1 MVIKTLKTKKV
12 NDKILVTGG
21 SGLVGKYL
29 KKILPNAVY
38 ISSKEYDLTSEDGV
52 KKMFLK
58 HKPNVV
64 IHLAARVGGII
75 DNINNPAEY
84 FTQNVLMN
92 TLMVEYSRVFGVKKF
107 IGILS
112 TCIYPDV
119 AKNYPMTE
127 DMLHDGPPTITN
139 FSYGYSKRSMGAQ
152 IDAYNK
158 QYKLNYQYLI
168 PCNLYGVEDKDDENK
183 SHFLTSL
190 IKKIHLSKKTNQGNI
205 TLFGDGTPLRQF
217 MYAGDFA
224 EIIKQT
230 IEKDITESFNVATEE
245 NLSIKQMAEIA
256 LDVTNNKNINIL
268 WDTEKPNGQ
277 FRKDV
282 SIDKFKNLFPNFKF
296 TPLSD
301 GIKIVYNSYY
311 DKIS

>member
-1 MVIKTLKTKKV
+1 MENK
-12 NDKILVTGG
+12 KILVTGG

-29 KKILPNAVY
+29 KKILPEAIY
-38 ISSKEYDLTSEDGV
+38 ISSNDYDLTTEEGV
-52 KKMFLK
+52 KRMFLK
-58 HKPNVV
+58 HKPDTVV
-64 IHLAARVGGII
+64 HLAARVGGII
-75 DNINNPAEY
+75 DNINHPAEY

-92 TLMVEYSRVFGVKKF
+92 TLLIEYSRIFKVKKF

-119 AKNYPMTE
+119 ARKYPMDET
-127 DMLHDGPPTITN
+127 MLHEGPPTITN

-152 IDAYNK
+152 IDAYNL
-158 QYKLNYQYLI
+158 QYNLNYQYLI
-168 PCNLYGVEDKDDENK
+168 PCNLYGIEDKDDENK

-190 IKKIHLSKKTNQGNI
+190 IKKINYAKNNNLGDI

-230 IEKDITESFNVATEE
+230 IEKDVIESFNVATEE

-256 LDVTNNKNINIL
+256 LDVTNSKNIKIE
-268 WDTEKPNGQ
+268 WDTTKPNGQ

-282 SIDKFKNLFPNFKF
+282 SIDKFKNLFPNFEF
-296 TPLSD
+296 TPLSE
-301 GIKIVYNSYY
+301 GIKLVYNSYY
-311 DKIS
+311 DKVS

>member
-1 MVIKTLKTKKV
+1 MKNKR
-12 NDKILVTGG
+12 ILVTGG

-29 KKILPNAVY
+29 KKILPEAIYV
-38 ISSKEYDLTSEDGV
+38 SSKDYDLTTEEGV

-58 HKPNVV
+58 HKPEVV
-64 IHLAARVGGII
+64 VHLAARVGGII
-75 DNINNPAEY
+75 DNINHPAEY

-92 TLMVEYSRVFGVKKF
+92 TLMVEYSRIFKVEKF

-119 AKNYPMTE
+119 AKKYPMDE
-127 DMLHDGPPTITN
+127 SMLHEGPPTITN

-152 IDAYNK
+152 IDAYNL
-158 QYKLNYQYLI
+158 QYKLDYQYLI

-190 IKKIHLSKKTNQGNI
+190 IKKIHKSKKENKDYI
-205 TLFGDGTPLRQF
+205 TLFGDGKPLRQF
-217 MYAGDFA
+217 MFAGDFA

-230 IEKDITESFNVATEE
+230 IENNITESFNVATEE
-245 NLSIKQMAEIA
+245 NLSIKQMAEVA
-256 LDVTNNKNINIL
+256 LDVTQNKNMKIV
-268 WDTEKPNGQ
+268 WDTTKPNGQ

-282 SIDKFKNLFPNFKF
+282 SIDKFKSLFPNFKF
-296 TPLSD
+296 TPLSE

-311 DKIS
+311 DKVS

>member
-1 MVIKTLKTKKV
+1 MGNK
-12 NDKILVTGG
+12 KILVTGG

-29 KKILPNAVY
+29 KKILPEAIY
-38 ISSKEYDLTSEDGV
+38 ISSSDYDLTTEDGV
-52 KKMFLK
+52 KRMFLK
-58 HKPNVV
+58 HKPEVV
-64 IHLAARVGGII
+64 VHLAARVGGII
-75 DNINNPAEY
+75 DNINHPAEY

-92 TLMVEYSRVFGVKKF
+92 TLLIEYSRIFNVKKF

-119 AKNYPMTE
+119 ARKYPMDET
-127 DMLHDGPPTITN
+127 MLHEGPPTITN

-152 IDAYNK
+152 IDAYNL

-168 PCNLYGVEDKDDENK
+168 PCNLYGIEDKDDENK
-183 SHFLTSL
+183 SHFIASL
-190 IKKIHLSKKTNQGNI
+190 IKKINYAKNNNSDNI

-230 IEKDITESFNVATEE
+230 IERGVTESFNVATEE

-256 LDVTNNKNINIL
+256 LNVTDSENVKIE
-268 WDTEKPNGQ
+268 WDTTKPNGQ

-282 SIDKFKNLFPNFKF
+282 SIDKFKNLFPNFEF
-296 TPLSD
+296 TPLSK
-301 GIKIVYNSYY
+301 GIKLVYNSYY
-311 DKIS
+311 DKVS

>member
-1 MVIKTLKTKKV
+1 MS
-12 NDKILVTGG
+12 NKILVTGG

-29 KKILPNAVY
+29 KKILPDAIY
-38 ISSKEYDLTSEDGV
+38 ISSKDYDLTTEIGV
-52 KKMFLK
+52 QKMFLK

-75 DNINNPAEY
+75 DNISHPAEY

-92 TLMVEYSRVFGVKKF
+92 TLLIHYAKKYEVERF

-112 TCIYPDV
+112 TCIFPNV
-119 AKNYPMTE
+119 MKSYPMKET
-127 DMLHDGPPTITN
+127 DLHLGPPTDTN
-139 FSYGYSKRSMGAQ
+139 FSYGYAKRSMAVQ
-152 IDAYNK
+152 IDSYNK
-158 QYKLNYQYLI
+158 QYGTKYQYLI
-168 PCNLYGVEDKDDENK
+168 PCNLYGLGDKDHDTN
-183 SHFLTSL
+183 SNFITALV
-190 IKKIHLSKKTNQGNI
+190 KKIFISKQNNQKSI

-230 IEKDITESFNVATEE
+230 IENNITDSFNVATEE
-245 NLSIKQMAEIA
+245 NLSIKQMVEIA
-256 LDVTNNKNINIL
+256 IDVTDNQNINIL
-268 WDTEKPNGQ
+268 WDTNKPNGQ

-282 SIDKFKNLFPNFKF
+282 SIVKFKNLFPNFKF
-296 TPLSD
+296 TSLSD

>member
-1 MVIKTLKTKKV
+1 MQ
-12 NDKILVTGG
+12 NKILITGG

-29 KKILPNAVY
+29 KKILPEATY
-38 ISSKEYDLTSEDGV
+38 ISSKDYDLTTEDGV
-52 KKMFLK
+52 KRMFLK
-58 HKPNVV
+58 YKPDTVV
-64 IHLAARVGGII
+64 HLAARVGGII
-75 DNINNPAEY
+75 DNINHPAEY

-92 TLMVEYSRVFGVKKF
+92 TLLIEYSRIFGVKKF

-119 AKNYPMTE
+119 ARKYPMDE
-127 DMLHDGPPTITN
+127 SMLHEGPPTITN

-152 IDAYNK
+152 IDAYNL
-158 QYKLNYQYLI
+158 QYNLNYQYLI
-168 PCNLYGVEDKDDENK
+168 PCNLYGIEDKDDENK
-183 SHFLTSL
+183 SHFIASL
-190 IKKIHLSKKTNQGNI
+190 IKKINYAKNNNSDNI

-230 IEKDITESFNVATEE
+230 IEKDVTESFNVATEE

-256 LDVTNNKNINIL
+256 LNVTDSKNIKIE
-268 WDTEKPNGQ
+268 WDTTKPNGQ

-282 SIDKFKNLFPNFKF
+282 SIDKFKNLFPNFEF
-296 TPLSD
+296 THLSE
-301 GIKIVYNSYY
+301 GIKLVYKSYY
-311 DKIS
+311 DKVI

>member
-1 MVIKTLKTKKV
+1 MIMENK
-12 NDKILVTGG
+12 KILVTGG

-29 KKILPNAVY
+29 KKILPDAIY
-38 ISSKEYDLTSEDGV
+38 ISSKDYDLTSEIGV
-52 KKMFLK
+52 QKMFLK

-75 DNINNPAEY
+75 DNVNHPAEY

-92 TLMVEYSRVFGVKKF
+92 TLMVEYSRIFKVKKF

-119 AKNYPMTE
+119 AKKYPMDE
-127 DMLHDGPPTITN
+127 SMLHEGPPTITN

-152 IDAYNK
+152 IDAYNQ
-158 QYKLNYQYLI
+158 QYKLDYQYLI
-168 PCNLYGVEDKDDENK
+168 PCNLYGIEDKDDENK
-183 SHFLTSL
+183 SHFLASL
-190 IKKIHLSKKTNQGNI
+190 IKKIHESKKNGLDNI

-230 IEKDITESFNVATEE
+230 IENNITDSFNVATEE

-256 LDVTNNKNINIL
+256 LDVTGNKNINIL
-268 WDTEKPNGQ
+268 WDTNKPNGQ

-301 GIKIVYNSYY
+301 GIKIVYETYY
-311 DKIS
+311 DKVS

>member
-1 MVIKTLKTKKV
+1 MTVENKH
-12 NDKILVTGG
+12 DKILITGG

-29 KKILPNAVY
+29 KKILPNAIYV
-38 ISSKEYDLTSEDGV
+38 SSKDYDLTTEEDV
-52 KKMFLK
+52 KLMFLQN
-58 HKPNVV
+58 KPDVV

-75 DNINNPAEY
+75 DNINHPAEY
-84 FTQNVLMN
+84 FTQNVMMN
-92 TLMVEYSRVFGVKKF
+92 TLVVEYSRRFNVKKF
-107 IGILS
+107 IGVLS
-112 TCIYPDV
+112 TCIYPDTSKV
-119 AKNYPMTE
+119 YPMDE
-127 DMLHDGPPTITN
+127 SMLHDGPPTITN

-152 IDAYNK
+152 IDAYNQ

-168 PCNLYGVEDKDDENK
+168 PCNLYGEEDKDDENK

-190 IKKIHLSKKTNQGNI
+190 IKKIHLSKTNEI

-224 EIIKQT
+224 EIIKET
-230 IEKDITESFNVATEE
+230 IEKDIIESFNVATEE
-245 NLSIKQMAEIA
+245 NLSIRQMAEIA
-256 LDVTNNKNINIL
+256 LFVTGNENMGIV
-268 WDTEKPNGQ
+268 WDTTKPNGQ

-282 SIDKFKNLFPNFKF
+282 SIDKFKSLFPDFKF

>member
-1 MVIKTLKTKKV
+1 
-12 NDKILVTGG
+12 
-21 SGLVGKYL
+21 
-29 KKILPNAVY
+29 
-38 ISSKEYDLTSEDGV
+38 
-52 KKMFLK
+52 MFLK
-58 HKPNVV
+58 HKPNIVV
-64 IHLAARVGGII
+64 HLAARVGGII
-75 DNINNPAEY
+75 DNINHPAEY

-92 TLMVEYSRVFGVKKF
+92 TLLIEYSRIFKVKKF

-119 AKNYPMTE
+119 ARKYPMDET
-127 DMLHDGPPTITN
+127 MLHEGPPTITN

-152 IDAYNK
+152 IDAYNL
-158 QYKLNYQYLI
+158 QYNLNYQYLI
-168 PCNLYGVEDKDDENK
+168 PCNLYGIEDKDDENK

-190 IKKIHLSKKTNQGNI
+190 IKKINYAKNNNSGEI

-230 IEKDITESFNVATEE
+230 IEKDVTESFNVATEE

-256 LDVTNNKNINIL
+256 LDVTDSKNIKIE
-268 WDTEKPNGQ
+268 WDITKPNGQ

-282 SIDKFKNLFPNFKF
+282 SIDKFKNLFPNFEF
-296 TPLSD
+296 TPLSE
-301 GIKIVYNSYY
+301 GIKLVYNSYY
-311 DKIS
+311 DKVS

>member
-1 MVIKTLKTKKV
+1 M
-12 NDKILVTGG
+12 NNKILVTGG

-29 KKILPNAVY
+29 KKILPEAIY
-38 ISSKEYDLTSEDGV
+38 ISSNDYDLTTEEGV
-52 KKMFLK
+52 KRMFLK
-58 HKPNVV
+58 HKPNIVV
-64 IHLAARVGGII
+64 HLAARVGGII
-75 DNINNPAEY
+75 DNINHPAEY

-92 TLMVEYSRVFGVKKF
+92 TLLIEYSRIFKVKKF

-119 AKNYPMTE
+119 ARKYPMDET
-127 DMLHDGPPTITN
+127 MLHEGPPTITN

-152 IDAYNK
+152 IDAYNL
-158 QYKLNYQYLI
+158 QYNLNYQYLI
-168 PCNLYGVEDKDDENK
+168 PCNLYGIEDKDDDNK

-190 IKKIHLSKKTNQGNI
+190 IKKINYAKNNNSGEI

-230 IEKDITESFNVATEE
+230 IEKNVTESFNVATEE

-256 LDVTNNKNINIL
+256 LNVTNSKNIKIE
-268 WDTEKPNGQ
+268 WDITKPNGQ

-282 SIDKFKNLFPNFKF
+282 SIDKFKNLFPNFEF
-296 TPLSD
+296 TPLSE
-301 GIKIVYNSYY
+301 GIKLVYNSYY
-311 DKIS
+311 DKVS

>member
-1 MVIKTLKTKKV
+1 MQ
-12 NDKILVTGG
+12 NKILITGG

-29 KKILPNAVY
+29 KKILPEATY
-38 ISSKEYDLTSEDGV
+38 ISSKDYDLTTEDGV
-52 KKMFLK
+52 KRMFLK
-58 HKPNVV
+58 YKPDTVV
-64 IHLAARVGGII
+64 HLAARVGGII
-75 DNINNPAEY
+75 DNINHPAEY

-92 TLMVEYSRVFGVKKF
+92 TLLIEYSRIFGVKKF

-119 AKNYPMTE
+119 ARKYPMDET
-127 DMLHDGPPTITN
+127 MLHEGPPTITN

-152 IDAYNK
+152 IDAYNL
-158 QYKLNYQYLI
+158 QYNLKYQYLI
-168 PCNLYGVEDKDDENK
+168 PCNLYGIEDKDDENK
-183 SHFLTSL
+183 SHFIASL
-190 IKKIHLSKKTNQGNI
+190 IKKINYAKNNNSDNI

-230 IEKDITESFNVATEE
+230 IEKDVTESFNVATEE

-256 LDVTNNKNINIL
+256 LNVTDSKNIKIE
-268 WDTEKPNGQ
+268 WDTTKPNGQ

-282 SIDKFKNLFPNFKF
+282 SIDKFKNLFPNFEF
-296 TPLSD
+296 TPLSE
-301 GIKIVYNSYY
+301 GIKLVYNSYY